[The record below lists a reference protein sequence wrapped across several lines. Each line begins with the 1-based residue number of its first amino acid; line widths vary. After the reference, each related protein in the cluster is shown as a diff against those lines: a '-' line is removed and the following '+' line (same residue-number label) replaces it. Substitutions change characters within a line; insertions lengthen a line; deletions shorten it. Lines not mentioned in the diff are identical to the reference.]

1 MRTKLLELTG
11 DDKIRMGQFF
21 KLFDTD
27 LDNYINL
34 GEFEKMLK
42 KLEINF
48 DK

>member
-1 MRTKLLELTG
+1 
-11 DDKIRMGQFF
+11 MGQFF

-42 KLEINF
+42 KTRN
-48 DK
+48 